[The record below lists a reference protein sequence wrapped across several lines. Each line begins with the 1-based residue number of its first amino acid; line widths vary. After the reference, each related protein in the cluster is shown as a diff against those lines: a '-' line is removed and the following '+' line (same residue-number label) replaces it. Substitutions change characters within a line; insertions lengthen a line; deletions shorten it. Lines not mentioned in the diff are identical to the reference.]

1 MHLKGGVQAWV
12 VKNWVVQVHLKG
24 EVQDRV
30 EQNWVV
36 QMHLKGGV
44 QDWVVLEL
52 LCMRHCSSN
61 VSPVVGSTYHI
72 WGRGPSLLCRFVSW
86 LLSFLTEY
94 VGNQPHVAQG
104 SPCSGFLNV

>member
-1 MHLKGGVQAWV
+1 M
-12 VKNWVVQVHLKG
+12 VQVHLKHG
-24 EVQDRV
+24 VQDRV

-36 QMHLKGGV
+36 QVHLKGRV

-72 WGRGPSLLCRFVSW
+72 WGRGPSLLCRFVSC
-86 LLSFLTEY
+86 LLSFLTD
-94 VGNQPHVAQG
+94 VDNQPHVTQG
-104 SPCSGFLNV
+104 SACSGFLNV